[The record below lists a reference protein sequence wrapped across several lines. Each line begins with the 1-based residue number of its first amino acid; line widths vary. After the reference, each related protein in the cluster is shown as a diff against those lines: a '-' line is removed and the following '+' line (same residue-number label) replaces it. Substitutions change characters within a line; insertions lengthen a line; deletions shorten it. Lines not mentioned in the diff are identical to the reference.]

1 MELKTLFSPKKI
13 GNVQIKNRIVRSATQ
28 IAGADDEG
36 KVTDDLINF
45 YTEIAKGGTGLI
57 ITEITS
63 IDEEG
68 KSMRRKQI
76 CLFDDVFIAGNKKLV
91 DAVHAVDADVKI
103 APQLSHAGRQGP
115 TPVAPSEYTHKYNK
129 KVARVL
135 SSEDIEGVIKNFA
148 DAGRRAYESGYDMIQ
163 LQAGHGWLLSS
174 FLSPYLNKRTDE
186 YGGSVEGRTKMLVD
200 IYNQTRDQVGKEFPI
215 FLKLQTIDFVP
226 GGLTLDDAEQITK
239 ILIDTGYDAI
249 EPAGGS
255 SDTILDPAYPT
266 YPFAKVDSADQENY
280 FLNSVKRL
288 KPLMQDR
295 PVILMGGVR
304 NPEIIEK
311 LLQDGETDFISMS
324 RPLIW
329 EPDLPNRWES
339 GDTSP
344 PLCTSCN
351 QCLMTSRSGII
362 HCPLK
367 KKAERRKKRE
377 QQKQAQ

>member
-1 MELKTLFSPKKI
+1 MELNTLFSPKKI

-28 IAGADDEG
+28 IAGASDDG
-36 KVTDDLINF
+36 HVTDDLIK
-45 YTEIAKGGTGLI
+45 YYEEVAKGGTGLI

-68 KSMRRKQI
+68 KNMSRRQV
-76 CLFDDVFIAGNKKLV
+76 CLYDDIYIAGNKKLV
-91 DAVHAVDADVKI
+91 DAVHEYSDVKI
-103 APQLSHAGRQGP
+103 APQLSHAGRQG
-115 TPVAPSEYTHKYNK
+115 TRPVAPSPYTHKYNK

-135 SSEDIEGVIKNFA
+135 SSEDIEGVVKNFA

-186 YGGSVEGRTKMLVD
+186 YGGSVEGRTKILVD

-215 FLKLQTIDFVP
+215 FLKLQTLDFVP
-226 GGLTLDDAEQITK
+226 DGLTLEEAEQMTK

-266 YPFAKVDSADQENY
+266 YPFVVFDSAENENY
-280 FLNSVKRL
+280 FLGSVKRL
-288 KPLMQDR
+288 KPLMKDR

-304 NPEIIEK
+304 NPETIEK
-311 LLQDGETDFISMS
+311 FLQEEVTDFISMC

-339 GDTSP
+339 GDISL

-351 QCLMTSRSGII
+351 QCLMTSRAGII
-362 HCPLK
+362 FCPLK
-367 KKAERRKKRE
+367 KKAERKKKRE
-377 QQKQAQ
+377 QEKQDQ

>member
-1 MELKTLFSPKKI
+1 MVLKTLFSPKKI
-13 GNVQIKNRIVRSATQ
+13 GNVQIKNRIVRSATHTG
-28 IAGADDEG
+28 GADDEG
-36 KVTDDLINF
+36 KVTDELVNF
-45 YTEIAKGGTGLI
+45 YKEIAKGGTGLI

-68 KSMRRKQI
+68 KGMRRNQI
-76 CLFDDVFIAGNKKLV
+76 CLFDDVFIPGNKKLV
-91 DAVHAVDADVKI
+91 EAVHEYAEVKI

-115 TPVAPSEYTHKYNK
+115 TPVAPSPYTHKYNK

-135 SSEDIEGVIKNFA
+135 TSEDIEGVIKNFA

-174 FLSPYLNKRTDE
+174 FLSPYLNNRTDE
-186 YGGSVEGRTKMLVD
+186 YGGSVEGRTKILVD
-200 IYNQTRDQVGKEFPI
+200 IYDQTRDQVGKEFPI
-215 FLKLQTIDFVP
+215 FLKLQTLDFVP
-226 GGLTLDDAEQITK
+226 GGLNLDDAEQITK

-266 YPFAKVDSADQENY
+266 YPFAKVDSANQENY

-288 KPLMQDR
+288 KPMMKDR

-311 LLQDGETDFISMS
+311 LLQDGETDLISMS

-339 GDTSP
+339 GDISP

-351 QCLMTSRSGII
+351 QCLMTSRGGII

-367 KKAERRKKRE
+367 KKAERRKKR
-377 QQKQAQ
+377 QQEKQAK